1 MRNAQ
6 KKVTLAATV
15 FRLLLGWFMLVDGY
29 QILTT
34 PNWSAASF
42 LAGAKTFP
50 GFYAWFALPQNS
62 WWVDPLNAWGI
73 TLVGVALLLG
83 VGVRA
88 ASLAGAAL
96 MILYY
101 FPHYA
106 FPVVPHGFIVEEH
119 IIDAAGFIL
128 IALLP
133 QAQSFGLAKFMRGT
147 FLGRIPFVGSIL

>member
-1 MRNAQ
+1 MNKQ
-6 KKVTLAATV
+6 VTIAATAL
-15 FRLLLGWFMLVDGY
+15 RLLLGWFMFIDGL
-29 QILTT
+29 QILQT
-34 PNWSAASF
+34 PGWTASSF

-50 GFYAWFALPQNS
+50 AFYAWFAMAGNS
-62 WWVDPLNAWGI
+62 WWVDPLNSWGI

-83 VGVRA
+83 VGIRPA
-88 ASLAGAAL
+88 AWAGAAL

-119 IIDAAGFIL
+119 IIDAAAFVL

-133 QAQSFGLAKFMRGT
+133 AAQSFGLARYIRNT
-147 FLGRIPFVGSIL
+147 FLGRIPALRSLI